1 MRQFRSVWMLTLTLA
16 ACVAVAQPHGGDV
29 VLTVTD
35 GHIVTN
41 AYDGVT
47 TEPWCLFTGAFG
59 GTNQTNDPG
68 FDSLAGT
75 FPANAEVGFTI
86 RRAVRRWNGADF
98 STIPPERI
106 AVSWG
111 PLGPVE
117 SPAGDTPV
125 QGFTLNASSNGSFH
139 YHYTFRLTA
148 PASPGAYL
156 LELELWST
164 HGAVGP
170 SEPFWLVFNKDL
182 DDAEFQQAAGW
193 ALDFVSSCGAGCP
206 ADFNGDTVVNTLD
219 FVAFL
224 NAFVA
229 GDAAADFN
237 GDTAVNTLD
246 FVAFLNAF
254 VAGC

>member
-1 MRQFRSVWMLTLTLA
+1 MRLFRSVWMLTLALVA
-16 ACVAVAQPHGGDV
+16 GAAVAQPHGGDV

-35 GHIVTN
+35 GRIVTN
-41 AYDGVT
+41 VYNGGV

-59 GTNQTNDPG
+59 GTNQTNNPG
-68 FDSLAGT
+68 FDSVAGT
-75 FPANAEVGFTI
+75 FPANAEIGFTI
-86 RRAVRRWNGADF
+86 RRAVRTWDGTDF

-106 AVSWG
+106 AMSWG

-117 SPAGDTPV
+117 SPAGDAPV

-156 LELELWST
+156 IELEFWST
-164 HGAVGP
+164 HPAVGP
-170 SEPFWLVFNKDL
+170 GEPFWLVFNKDL
-182 DDAEFQQAAGW
+182 DAAEFQRAADW

-206 ADFNGDTVVNTLD
+206 ADFNGDTTVNTLD

-237 GDTAVNTLD
+237 GDTTVNTLD

>member
-1 MRQFRSVWMLTLTLA
+1 MRLFRSVWMLTLTLA

-41 AYDGVT
+41 AYDGAT
-47 TEPWCLFTGAFG
+47 APWCLFTGAFG
-59 GTNQTNDPG
+59 GTNQTNNPG
-68 FDSLAGT
+68 FDSVVGT
-75 FPANAEVGFTI
+75 FPANAEIGFTI
-86 RRAVRRWNGADF
+86 RRAVRKWDGADF
-98 STIPPERI
+98 STIPPERV
-106 AVSWG
+106 AMSWG

-117 SPAGDTPV
+117 SPAGDAPV
-125 QGFTLNASSNGSFH
+125 PGFTLNASSNGSFH

-170 SEPFWLVFNKDL
+170 SEAFWMVFNKDL
-182 DDAEFQQAAGW
+182 DESEFQQAAGW

-206 ADFNGDTVVNTLD
+206 ADFNGDTVVNSLD
-219 FVAFL
+219 FIAFL
-224 NAFVA
+224 NAYTA
-229 GDAAADFN
+229 NDPKADFN
-237 GDTAVNTLD
+237 GDTVINSLD
-246 FVAFLNAF
+246 FIAFLNAF